1 MNDLRPLRRQ
11 LIELL
16 DQARRQQRLPAPA
29 PRLAAALV
37 HDFTRLLAEPE
48 RTRTAMRWR
57 LVSREHLHR
66 HVITIRCPD
75 QAFYLDAIKGY
86 FVRQGIQPL
95 EQQTMVLHLK
105 CDAAGCITRL
115 APPEGGE
122 TGHFMFIA
130 VHVSATLAPDGAR
143 IARDLDAVL
152 RAVDASVRDFPAM
165 LAQLRQ
171 AAKAIEASNA
181 EAAEL
186 LRWMIADRYLF
197 FGLRVASLAPEDGER
212 RLGLFRNR
220 RVLKRVAR
228 GLADDLAALPP
239 RDEPGLEWLHLPASQ
254 HYLYSAA
261 ALEVVR
267 IVWTSGKSSGKQVR
281 EAILLGHFSRSARYA
296 NASAA
301 PVLRERWGRLLETP
315 MLRHSAFYRREI
327 RTIFDRLPKPL
338 LLATPIQDWMRPLKQ
353 MADLTGPLQT
363 GTAIFTP
370 APGIMRVV
378 LASIPA
384 DRFGPNV
391 ARQITARLRE
401 HGMEAQGRDS
411 IGIGNRRLLIIPCL
425 CEQEPDARAI
435 ARAVQESV
443 IFWKDRAKAQVL
455 ARARRL
461 DVPDMLARLERLP
474 PIYQELF
481 PPEQFITDMR
491 ALDWVRE
498 HRRTRVHVRKAAD
511 GVEIH
516 IFTARPQPLG
526 NLVATI
532 QNFGLT
538 AMSEAVVRFDE
549 EDETLYLSSLQCAH
563 DAPITPEDIGRLS
576 LALDHVLNDEADD
589 EPVNEL
595 TLTAALDISQVAV
608 IITLRNHLVQLMPDA
623 APLMLTRM
631 LRAHPRAAACLY
643 RMFEARHRPAMP
655 ASYEAQARLD
665 FDKAMEQVTSLT
677 HDRWFRAL
685 AELVEAGLRT
695 NAFAR
700 EAGEPV
706 AIKIDPARLGYAPH
720 PVPWREIFVHGVHV
734 EGVHLRAG
742 PVARGGLRY
751 SDRPADFRT
760 EVLELMA
767 TQVVKNGQIVP
778 TGAKGGFVTR
788 GGAGEEFVRE
798 QYRIFVR
805 ALLRL
810 TDNLVHGEAEPP
822 PGIRIHPDDM
832 ADPYLVVAADK
843 GTARFSDIANEEAR
857 LAGFWLDDAFASGG
871 RHGYDHKAI
880 GITARG
886 AWVCAAEHFR
896 TLGVNAWRDAIT
908 VAGIGDMSG
917 DVFGNG
923 MLLNPNL
930 RLVAAFNHR
939 HIFLDPD
946 PDPERAF
953 AERKRLFEAR
963 QGWDGYDEALISDGG
978 GVFERTA
985 KRIPL
990 ADPVRRALGVEET
1003 ALSGEALI
1011 RAILTAPVDMLYNG
1025 GIGTYVRATSETDA
1039 EVRDPANNAVRVTAR
1054 ELRCKVVC
1062 EGGNLGFTQAAR
1074 LEYAAHGGLINT
1086 DSIDNSAGVDMSD
1099 HEVNLK
1105 ILCSDVT
1112 GISLPAGRR
1121 NRLLKSLTE
1130 AVTGQCLRDNLHQ
1143 SRALSLAER
1152 EAAAYPPRMQRL
1164 RDALMEEGRL
1174 DETTDPG
1181 MRDDATL
1188 ALRPQL
1194 AVLLGHE
1201 KNRIHEQLSACCFE
1215 QQTGF
1220 RETLLEQYFPEAI
1233 RRRFRGAIPRHPLA
1247 ADIIHTMAANHALNH
1262 LGLGSVHHLET
1273 LLDHPTGEIVQGLM
1287 AAEFMLDGAALREAI
1302 WAQVDDVD
1310 IACAMQRELQEH
1322 LMRFA
1327 EELLR
1332 LTPAADITR
1341 EWMQRQRAGLRR
1353 FRRSLAARGIGGM
1366 ESSRFLQLLK
1376 TVGQAGLATE
1386 HAAHLAA
1393 MPELAQTAAAIHI
1406 AGAEDTPLARCL
1418 KANQACLHLL
1428 PFREAE
1434 EQLRSATW
1442 GEAEAHALRR
1452 EWLHRLAMLKREA
1465 MRQLLALRHRDLL
1478 RAGESLWG
1486 GHRHWAGIQSLRA
1499 EMESREDGGA
1509 APMRLVLMLTRM
1521 ETLISESATGR

>member
-1 MNDLRPLRRQ
+1 MRFPRPLRGQ
-11 LIELL
+11 LIALL
-16 DQARRQQRLPAPA
+16 ERARRQQRLPAPA

-37 HDFTRLLAEPE
+37 HDFTRLLVEPARK
-48 RTRTAMRWR
+48 RTVMRWR

-95 EQQTMVLHLK
+95 EQQTLVLHLE
-105 CDAAGCITRL
+105 CSESGCITSLGMPDAER
-115 APPEGGE
+115 P
-122 TGHFMFIA
+122 GHIMLIA
-130 VHVSATLAPDGAR
+130 IHVSATLAPDGAR

-152 RAVDASVRDFPAM
+152 HAVDASVRDFPAM
-165 LAQLRQ
+165 LDQLRQ
-171 AAKAIEASNA
+171 AADALEAHDE
-181 EAAEL
+181 EAARL
-186 LRWMIADRYLF
+186 LRWMMEDRYLF
-197 FGLRVASLAPEDGER
+197 FGLRITRADTSGER

-220 RVLKRVAR
+220 RVLDRVAR
-228 GLADDLAALPP
+228 GLAGELASLPP
-239 RDEPGLEWLHLPASQ
+239 RDTPGLEWLHLPASQ

-261 ALEVVR
+261 ALEVAR
-267 IVWTSGKSSGKQVR
+267 MVWTSNHQRFEGV
-281 EAILLGHFSRSARYA
+281 LLGHLSRSARHA
-296 NASAA
+296 NASSV
-301 PVLRERWGRLLETP
+301 PVLRGYWERLLDTP
-315 MLRHSAFYRREI
+315 LIRHSAFYRREI
-327 RTIFDRLPKPL
+327 RTLFDRLPKPL
-338 LLATPIQDWMRPLKQ
+338 LLATPVRDWMRPLKQ
-353 MADLTGPLQT
+353 MADLSGPLQT
-363 GTAIFTP
+363 HTAILAP
-370 APGIMRVV
+370 APGLMRVV
-378 LASIPA
+378 LANLPA

-391 ARQITARLRE
+391 ARQIDARLRE
-401 HGMEAQGRDS
+401 HGMQACGRES
-411 IGIGNRRLLIIPCL
+411 IGIGNRRLLLISCL
-425 CEQEPDARAI
+425 CDGEPDTHAV

-443 IFWKDRAKAQVL
+443 IFWKDRAKARVL
-455 ARARRL
+455 AQARQL
-461 DVPDMLARLERLP
+461 NVPAMLARLERLP

-481 PPEQFITDMR
+481 PPEQFIPDMR

-511 GVEIH
+511 GVDIH

-532 QNFGLT
+532 QHFGLT
-538 AMSEAVVRFDE
+538 AMSEAVVSFPE
-549 EDETLYLSSLQCAH
+549 GNETLYLSSLQCARPGTV
-563 DAPITPEDIGRLS
+563 APEEIGRLS

-595 TLTAALDISQVAV
+595 VLTAALDISQVAV
-608 IITLRNHLVQLMPDA
+608 IIALRNHLVQLMPDA
-623 APLMLTRM
+623 APLMLTQM

-655 ASYEAQARLD
+655 AAYEAQARLD
-665 FDKAMEQVTSLT
+665 FDKAMEQITSLT

-685 AELVEAGLRT
+685 AELVEAGMRT

-706 AIKIDPARLGYAPH
+706 AIKIDPARLSFAPK

-742 PVARGGLRY
+742 PVARGGLRH

-788 GGAGEEFVRE
+788 GGAGSAFVRE
-798 QYRIFVR
+798 QYRVFVR

-822 PGIRIHPDDM
+822 PGIRIHPDDIG
-832 ADPYLVVAADK
+832 DTYLVVAADK

-871 RHGYDHKAI
+871 GHGYDHKAI

-896 TLGVNAWRDAIT
+896 TLGVNAWRDPIT
-908 VAGIGDMSG
+908 VTGIGDMSG

-939 HIFLDPD
+939 HIFLDPE
-946 PDPERAF
+946 PDTTRAF
-953 AERKRLFEAR
+953 AERRRLFEAR
-963 QGWDGYDEALISDGG
+963 LGWDSYDTAIISPGG
-978 GVFERTA
+978 GVFDRTA

-990 ADPVRRALGVEET
+990 AESVRRALGVEET
-1003 ALSGEALI
+1003 VLSGEALI
-1011 RAILTAPVDMLYNG
+1011 RAILAAPVDMLYNG
-1025 GIGTYVRATSETDA
+1025 GIGTYVRASHETDA
-1039 EVRDPANNAVRVTAR
+1039 QVRDPANNAVRISAR

-1074 LEYAAHGGLINT
+1074 IEYAAAGGRINT
-1086 DSIDNSAGVDMSD
+1086 DAIDNSAGVDMSD

-1105 ILCSDVT
+1105 ILLSDVT
-1112 GISLPAGRR
+1112 GIPLPSGRR
-1121 NRLLKSLTE
+1121 NRLLESLTE
-1130 AVTGQCLRDNLHQ
+1130 AVTAQCLEDSLHQ

-1152 EAAAYPPRMQRL
+1152 EAAAFPPRMQRL
-1164 RDALMEEGRL
+1164 RDALLKEGRL
-1174 DETTDPG
+1174 DDATDPG
-1181 MRDDATL
+1181 MHEEGAL

-1201 KNRIHEQLSACCFE
+1201 KNRIHEHLSACCFE

-1220 RETLLEQYFPEAI
+1220 RETLLEHYFPAAI
-1233 RRRFRGAIPRHPLA
+1233 RRRFRAMIPRHPLA
-1247 ADIIHTMAANHALNH
+1247 ADIVHTMAANHVLNH
-1262 LGLGSVHHLET
+1262 LGLGSVHHLGT
-1273 LLDHPTGEIVQGLM
+1273 LLERPTGEIVQGLM
-1287 AAEFMLDGAALREAI
+1287 AAEYMLDAAGLREAI
-1302 WAQVDDVD
+1302 WQQVDDVD
-1310 IACAMQRELQEH
+1310 IACTMQRELQEH

-1332 LTPAADITR
+1332 TTSIAGITR
-1341 EWMQRQRAGLRR
+1341 EWMRRQRTGLRH

-1366 ESSRFLQLLK
+1366 ESSRFLRLLK

-1393 MPELAQTAAAIHI
+1393 MPELAQTATAIHI
-1406 AGAEDTPLARCL
+1406 ASMQPTPLTRCL

-1434 EQLRSATW
+1434 AQLRSAGW
-1442 GEAEAHALRR
+1442 GGAETHDLRR
-1452 EWLHRLAMLKREA
+1452 EWLHRLAMLKRQA
-1465 MRQLLALRHRDLL
+1465 MIQLLASRHRDLV
-1478 RAGESLWG
+1478 RAGEALWSE
-1486 GHRHWAGIQSLRA
+1486 HRHWRGIQALRA
-1499 EMESREDGGA
+1499 EMTAQAEGNGT
-1509 APMRLVLMLTRM
+1509 PMRLMLMLTRL
-1521 ETLISESATGR
+1521 ETLIMDASPSG

>member
-1 MNDLRPLRRQ
+1 MNNLRTLRRQ

-16 DQARRQQRLPAPA
+16 EQSRKRQHLPMPA
-29 PRLAAALV
+29 PRLAATLV
-37 HDFTRLLAEPE
+37 HNFTRLLAEPE
-48 RTRTAMRWR
+48 RKRTAMRWR

-105 CDAAGCITRL
+105 CGADGCITSL
-115 APPEGGE
+115 APPTGE
-122 TGHFMFIA
+122 ESGHFMFIA
-130 VHVSATLAPDGAR
+130 IHVSATLAPDGAR

-165 LAQLRQ
+165 LARLR
-171 AAKAIEASNA
+171 KASEALAEDDA

-186 LRWMIADRYLF
+186 LRWMMADRYLF
-197 FGLRVASLAPEDGER
+197 FGLHERIVSDGER

-220 RVLKRVAR
+220 RVLDRVAH
-228 GLADDLAALPP
+228 GLRAELESLPP
-239 RDEPGLEWLHLPASQ
+239 AESPGLEWLHLPASQ

-267 IVWTSGKSSGKQVR
+267 ITWGAGEARR

-296 NASAA
+296 NASAV
-301 PVLRERWGRLLETP
+301 PVLRRHWERLLAMP
-315 MLRHSAFYRREI
+315 LLAHSAFYRREI
-327 RTIFDRLPKPL
+327 RTLFDRLPKPL
-338 LLATPIQDWMRPLKQ
+338 LLATPADAWMRPLKQ

-363 GTAIFTP
+363 GTALFTP
-370 APGIMRVV
+370 VPGLMRVV
-378 LASIPA
+378 LASLPA

-391 ARQITARLRE
+391 TRQILDRLRE
-401 HGMEAQGRDS
+401 QGLEAHGHES
-411 IGIGNRRLLIIPCL
+411 FGIGNRRLLLIHCL
-425 CEQEPDARAI
+425 CKSEPDAHAI
-435 ARAVQESV
+435 ARAVQDSV
-443 IFWKDRAKAQVL
+443 IFWKDHAKAQVL

-461 DVPDMLARLERLP
+461 DVPTMLARLERLP

-481 PPEQFITDMR
+481 PPEQFITDMQ
-491 ALDWVRE
+491 ALDWVHE
-498 HRRTRVHVRKAAD
+498 HRRARIHVRKSAD
-511 GVEIH
+511 GLDIH
-516 IFTARPQPLG
+516 VFTARPQPLG
-526 NLVATI
+526 RLVATI
-532 QNFGLT
+532 QHFGLT
-538 AMSEAVVRFDE
+538 AMSEAVVRFAEPDA
-549 EDETLYLSSLQCAH
+549 TLYLSSLTCSH
-563 DAPITPEDIGRLS
+563 DMPVMPDDIGRLA

-589 EPVNEL
+589 EAANALVL
-595 TLTAALDISQVAV
+595 SAALDISQVAV

-631 LRAHPRAAACLY
+631 LLEHPRATACLY

-655 ASYEAQARLD
+655 STYEAQARLD

-685 AELVEAGLRT
+685 AELVEAGMRT

-700 EAGEPV
+700 DAGEPV
-706 AIKIDPARLGYAPH
+706 AIKIDPARLSYAPH

-788 GGAGEEFVRE
+788 GGEGEEFVRE

-822 PGIRIHPDDM
+822 PGIRIHPDDVN
-832 ADPYLVVAADK
+832 DPYLVVAADK
-843 GTARFSDIANEEAR
+843 GTARFSDIANEESR

-896 TLGVNAWRDAIT
+896 ALGINAWRDPIT
-908 VAGIGDMSG
+908 VVGIGDMSG

-930 RLVAAFNHR
+930 RLIAAFNHR

-946 PDPERAF
+946 PDAERAF
-953 AERKRLFEAR
+953 AERRRLFENR
-963 QGWDGYDEALISDGG
+963 LGWDGYDPSLISAGG

-990 ADPVRRALGVEET
+990 DESVRAALGVEAE

-1011 RAILTAPVDMLYNG
+1011 RAILAAPVDMLYNG
-1025 GIGTYVRATSETDA
+1025 GIGTYVRASHETDA
-1039 EVRDPANNAVRVTAR
+1039 EVRDPANNAVRITAR

-1074 LEYAAHGGLINT
+1074 IEYAAGGGRINT

-1105 ILCSDVT
+1105 ILFSEVS
-1112 GISLPAGRR
+1112 GASLPAGRR
-1121 NRLLKSLTE
+1121 NRLLRSLTQ
-1130 AVTGQCLRDNLHQ
+1130 AVTEQCLADNLHQ
-1143 SRALSLAER
+1143 SRALALAER
-1152 EAAAYPPRMQRL
+1152 EAESYGPRMWRL
-1164 RDALMEEGRL
+1164 RDALMAEGRL
-1174 DETTDPG
+1174 DPQTDPG
-1181 MRDDATL
+1181 MDDDATL

-1201 KNRIHEQLSACCFE
+1201 KNRIHEHLSACCFE
-1215 QQTGF
+1215 ARTGF
-1220 RETLLEQYFPEAI
+1220 RETLLEQYFPASV
-1233 RRRFRGAIPRHPLA
+1233 RRRFRDAIHRHPLA
-1247 ADIIHTMAANHALNH
+1247 SEIIHTMAANHVLNH

-1273 LLDHPTGEIVQGLM
+1273 LLDLPTGEIVQGLM
-1287 AAEFMLDGAALREAI
+1287 AAEYMLDAATLREHI
-1302 WAQVDDVD
+1302 WDEVDDTD
-1310 IACAMQRELQEH
+1310 IACTMQRELQEH

-1332 LTPAADITR
+1332 LAPASGIDR
-1341 EWMQRQRAGLRR
+1341 DWMRTQRTGLRR
-1353 FRRSLAARGIGGM
+1353 FRHSLAARGVGGLD
-1366 ESSRFLQLLK
+1366 SGRFLQLLK
-1376 TVGQAGLATE
+1376 TVTQAGLSAQ

-1393 MPELAQTAAAIHI
+1393 MPELAQTAAAIHL
-1406 AGAEDTPLARCL
+1406 ASARHQPLGRCL
-1418 KANQACLHLL
+1418 RASQACLHLL
-1428 PFREAE
+1428 PFEEAE
-1434 EQLRSATW
+1434 HLLRSAGW
-1442 GEAEAHALRR
+1442 GGDETHALRR

-1465 MRQLLALRHRDLL
+1465 IVQLLDAGQRNPV
-1478 RAGESLWG
+1478 RAGESLWSR
-1486 GHRHWAGIQSLRA
+1486 HRHWPEIQA
-1499 EMESREDGGA
+1499 QREA
-1509 APMRLVLMLTRM
+1509 FAQQSEVSETPMQLMLMLTRL
-1521 ETLISESATGR
+1521 ETLILESATGA